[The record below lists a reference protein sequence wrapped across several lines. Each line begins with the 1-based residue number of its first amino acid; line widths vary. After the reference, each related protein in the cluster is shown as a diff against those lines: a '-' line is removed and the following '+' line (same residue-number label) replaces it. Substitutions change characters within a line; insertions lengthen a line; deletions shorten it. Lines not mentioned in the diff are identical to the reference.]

1 MAFLRQ
7 ALHLAGNIL
16 EYNSSLNADSF
27 RLILF
32 DFSFLS

>member
-1 MAFLRQ
+1 MASLWQ
-7 ALHLAGNIL
+7 PLHLAGNTL

>member
-1 MAFLRQ
+1 MASLWQGLR
-7 ALHLAGNIL
+7 LAGNIL
-16 EYNSSLNADSF
+16 EYNADSF

>member
-1 MAFLRQ
+1 MASLWQ
-7 ALHLAGNIL
+7 GLHLARNIL